1 MSNYGYSYGSSSSRR
16 PTSGSLSGSYSS
28 YSTTSPSSSTTT
40 YGTSYGLS
48 RTSRVSTDVSKYTSS
63 ISDRTKTSTDYT
75 SSLRSLNS
83 SLNRLN
89 LDSDRY
95 SDHRTSTD
103 RYSSSSSIFGSSSSS
118 LTGRSARRLP
128 PLESS
133 SNGLSS
139 SNVSS
144 TLFPSSGSE
153 LKSSR
158 SVRSSISSSR
168 NVYDKYS
175 SNYESNEQSGSIG
188 SSAKKQGGLQNI
200 GNSCYLNS
208 VIQCLLHCDP
218 IRDYFV
224 NGKFKSEIN
233 SKSKTRGKCADATSS
248 LFGDLLS
255 GRTSSPSSVKS
266 AVNKFSG
273 LFRGTSQEDAQE
285 FLRWYLEA
293 LHEDVQ
299 KVISKPR
306 ITKEAESAREAWSQ
320 YTSRE
325 DSQIVDL
332 CVGQLKSSLT
342 CSHCGYVSNV
352 WDPFWD
358 LSVPLPSG
366 ARNVEDCLEEFRK
379 EETLD
384 GSEKPKCERC
394 KERRRMKKKFDVEK
408 APRVLAIHLKRFG
421 DSLGYSR
428 SKITRNISF
437 QQNFRLGSRSYE
449 LRAVCNH
456 SGGVGGGHYIA
467 YGKTDAGW
475 FEYNDSHVSKI
486 SESQLVSPNA
496 YLLFYTA
503 K

>member
-16 PTSGSLSGSYSS
+16 PTSGTYSS
-28 YSTTSPSSSTTT
+28 YSTSSPSSSTT
-40 YGTSYGLS
+40 YGTSYSRLRNSGLS
-48 RTSRVSTDVSKYTSS
+48 NDVSKYTSS
-63 ISDRTKTSTDYT
+63 LSDRSKTSTDYS
-75 SSLRSLNS
+75 SSLSSLNS

-89 LDSDRY
+89 LDRS
-95 SDHRTSTD
+95 D
-103 RYSSSSSIFGSSSSS
+103 RYSSSSSILGSSSSS
-118 LTGRSARRLP
+118 ISRTSNRRLP

-133 SNGLSS
+133 TSNVLSS
-139 SNVSS
+139 SIY
-144 TLFPSSGSE
+144 PSSGSE
-153 LKSSR
+153 LRTSR
-158 SVRSSISSSR
+158 SVKTISSR
-168 NVYDKYS
+168 TYDKYT
-175 SNYESNEQSGSIG
+175 SNYESNEQSGS
-188 SSAKKQGGLQNI
+188 SSKKQGGLQNI

-224 NGKFKSEIN
+224 KGRYKSEVN
-233 SKSKTRGKCADATSS
+233 SRSKTKGKCADATSS
-248 LFGDLLS
+248 LFEDLLN

-266 AVNKFSG
+266 AVNRFSN

-299 KVISKPR
+299 KVTSKPR
-306 ITKEAESAREAWSQ
+306 ITKEAESAHEAWSQ

-325 DSQIVDL
+325 NSQIVDL

-366 ARNVEDCLEEFRK
+366 ARKVEDCLEEFRK

-437 QQNFRLGSRSYE
+437 QQNFNLGGRMYE

>member
-1 MSNYGYSYGSSSSRR
+1 MSNYGYYSGSSSSRR
-16 PTSGSLSGSYSS
+16 PTSGPYSS
-28 YSTTSPSSSTTT
+28 YSSSPSSSTT
-40 YGTSYGLS
+40 YGASYRLRNS
-48 RTSRVSTDVSKYTSS
+48 NDVSKYTSS
-63 ISDRTKTSTDYT
+63 ISDRAKTSTDYS
-75 SSLRSLNS
+75 SSLNSLNS

-89 LDSDRY
+89 LD
-95 SDHRTSTD
+95 
-103 RYSSSSSIFGSSSSS
+103 RYSSSSSIGSSSSS
-118 LTGRSARRLP
+118 LTSSRTAYSRRLP
-128 PLESS
+128 PLESTSNS
-133 SNGLSS
+133 SGPSIY
-139 SNVSS
+139 
-144 TLFPSSGSE
+144 PSSGSE
-153 LKSSR
+153 LR
-158 SVRSSISSSR
+158 SARSTKILSSR
-168 NVYDKYS
+168 NSYQDKYS
-175 SNYESNEQSGSIG
+175 SNAESYEQTG
-188 SSAKKQGGLQNI
+188 SSTKKQGGLQNI

-208 VIQCLLHCDP
+208 VIQCLLHCSP
-218 IRDYFV
+218 IRDYFI
-224 NGKFKSEIN
+224 NGRFKSEIN
-233 SKSKTRGKCADATSS
+233 SRSKTKGKCAEATSS
-248 LFGDLLS
+248 LFQDLLA
-255 GRTSSPSSVKS
+255 GKTSSPRSVKS
-266 AVNKFSG
+266 AVNSFSG

-299 KVISKPR
+299 KVTSKPR

-325 DSQIVDL
+325 NSQIVDL

-366 ARNVEDCLEEFRK
+366 ARKIEDCLEEFRK

-437 QQNFRLGSRSYE
+437 EQNFHLENRSYE

-486 SESQLVSPNA
+486 SESQLVSSNA

>member
-16 PTSGSLSGSYSS
+16 PTSGSYSS

-40 YGTSYGLS
+40 YGTSYRLRNSG
-48 RTSRVSTDVSKYTSS
+48 VSTDVSKYTSS
-63 ISDRTKTSTDYT
+63 LSDRAKTSSDY
-75 SSLRSLNS
+75 SINSINSGLNSINS

-89 LDSDRY
+89 LDRYNSSSERTSDRY
-95 SDHRTSTD
+95 SST
-103 RYSSSSSIFGSSSSS
+103 SSILGSSSSS
-118 LTGRSARRLP
+118 LTGRTVDRLTGSTHRRLP

-133 SNGLSS
+133 SNALGSS
-139 SNVSS
+139 IIY
-144 TLFPSSGSE
+144 PSSGSE
-153 LKSSR
+153 LRSSR
-158 SVRSSISSSR
+158 SVRSSISSR
-168 NVYDKYS
+168 NTYDKYS
-175 SNYESNEQSGSIG
+175 SNYENNEQSGS
-188 SSAKKQGGLQNI
+188 SLKKQGGLQNI

-224 NGKFKSEIN
+224 KGRFKSEIN
-233 SKSKTRGKCADATSS
+233 SRSKTKGKCADATSS
-248 LFGDLLS
+248 LFEDLLS

-266 AVNKFSG
+266 AVNRFSG

-299 KVISKPR
+299 KVTSKPR

-325 DSQIVDL
+325 NSQIVDL

-342 CSHCGYVSNV
+342 CSHCGYVSNVRAEFVARKILGTIIFMRIFQV

-379 EETLD
+379 EE
-384 GSEKPKCERC
+384 
-394 KERRRMKKKFDVEK
+394 VE
-408 APRVLAIHLKRFG
+408 IH
-421 DSLGYSR
+421 
-428 SKITRNISF
+428 
-437 QQNFRLGSRSYE
+437 
-449 LRAVCNH
+449 V
-456 SGGVGGGHYIA
+456 
-467 YGKTDAGW
+467 
-475 FEYNDSHVSKI
+475 
-486 SESQLVSPNA
+486 
-496 YLLFYTA
+496 
-503 K
+503 

>member
-16 PTSGSLSGSYSS
+16 PTSGSYSS

-40 YGTSYGLS
+40 YGTSYRLRNSG
-48 RTSRVSTDVSKYTSS
+48 VSTDVSKYTSS
-63 ISDRTKTSTDYT
+63 LSDRAKTSSDY
-75 SSLRSLNS
+75 SINSINSGLNSLNS

-89 LDSDRY
+89 LDRYNSSSERTSDRY
-95 SDHRTSTD
+95 SST
-103 RYSSSSSIFGSSSSS
+103 SSILGSSSSS
-118 LTGRSARRLP
+118 LTGRTVDRLTGSTHRRLP

-133 SNGLSS
+133 SNALGSS
-139 SNVSS
+139 IIY
-144 TLFPSSGSE
+144 PSSGSE
-153 LKSSR
+153 LRSSR
-158 SVRSSISSSR
+158 SVRSSISSR
-168 NVYDKYS
+168 NTYDKYS
-175 SNYESNEQSGSIG
+175 SNYENNEQSGS
-188 SSAKKQGGLQNI
+188 SLKKQGGLQNI

-224 NGKFKSEIN
+224 KGRFKSEIN
-233 SKSKTRGKCADATSS
+233 SRSKTKGKCADATSS
-248 LFGDLLS
+248 LFEDLLS

-266 AVNKFSG
+266 AVNRFSG

-299 KVISKPR
+299 KVTSKPR

-325 DSQIVDL
+325 NSQIVDL

-384 GSEKPKCERC
+384 GSEKPKCEKC

-437 QQNFRLGSRSYE
+437 QQDFRLGGRGYE

>member
-16 PTSGSLSGSYSS
+16 PTSGSYSS

-40 YGTSYGLS
+40 YGTSYRLRNSG
-48 RTSRVSTDVSKYTSS
+48 VSTDVSKYTSS
-63 ISDRTKTSTDYT
+63 LSDRAKTSSDYSINSIN
-75 SSLRSLNS
+75 SSLNSLNS

-89 LDSDRY
+89 LDRYNSSSERTSDRY
-95 SDHRTSTD
+95 SST
-103 RYSSSSSIFGSSSSS
+103 SSILGSSSSS
-118 LTGRSARRLP
+118 LTGRSSTHRRLP
-128 PLESS
+128 PLESNALGS
-133 SNGLSS
+133 SINLY
-139 SNVSS
+139 
-144 TLFPSSGSE
+144 PSSGSE
-153 LKSSR
+153 LRSSR
-158 SVRSSISSSR
+158 SVRSSISSR
-168 NVYDKYS
+168 NTYDKYS
-175 SNYESNEQSGSIG
+175 SNYESNEQSGS
-188 SSAKKQGGLQNI
+188 SSKKQGGLQNI

-224 NGKFKSEIN
+224 KGRFKSEIN
-233 SKSKTRGKCADATSS
+233 SRSKTKGKCADATSS
-248 LFGDLLS
+248 LFQDLLS

-266 AVNKFSG
+266 AVNRFSG

-299 KVISKPR
+299 KVTSKPR

-325 DSQIVDL
+325 DSEIVDL

-342 CSHCGYVSNV
+342 CSHCGYISNV

-384 GSEKPKCERC
+384 GSEKPKCEKC

-437 QQNFRLGSRSYE
+437 QQDFRLGGRGYE

>member
-1 MSNYGYSYGSSSSRR
+1 MSNYGSYYGSSSSRR
-16 PTSGSLSGSYSS
+16 PTSGSYSS
-28 YSTTSPSSSTTT
+28 YSTSSAPSSSTT
-40 YGTSYGLS
+40 YGSSYS
-48 RTSRVSTDVSKYTSS
+48 RLRNSTDVSKYSLSDRSKTSS
-63 ISDRTKTSTDYT
+63 DYT
-75 SSLRSLNS
+75 SSLSSINS
-83 SLNRLN
+83 TLNRLN
-89 LDSDRY
+89 LDRSDRLRS
-95 SDHRTSTD
+95 SD
-103 RYSSSSSIFGSSSSS
+103 YSSSSSILGSSSSS
-118 LTGRSARRLP
+118 LTGRTSSRRLP

-133 SNGLSS
+133 SN
-139 SNVSS
+139 
-144 TLFPSSGSE
+144 TLNSIYPSSGSE
-153 LKSSR
+153 LRSSR
-158 SVRSSISSSR
+158 STLSSSKTISSSR
-168 NVYDKYS
+168 NSSLIDKYS
-175 SNYESNEQSGSIG
+175 SINESHEQSGT
-188 SSAKKQGGLQNI
+188 SSSSKKQGGLQNI

-224 NGKFKSEIN
+224 KGRFKSEIN
-233 SKSKTRGKCADATSS
+233 SRSKTKGKCADATSS
-248 LFGDLLS
+248 LFEDLLS
-255 GRTSSPSSVKS
+255 GRTSSPRSVKS
-266 AVNKFSG
+266 AVNTFSG

-299 KVISKPR
+299 KVTSKPR

-325 DSQIVDL
+325 NSQIVDL

-342 CSHCGYVSNV
+342 CSHCSYVSNV

-428 SKITRNISF
+428 SKITRNIDF
-437 QQNFRLGSRSYE
+437 KQNFHLGSRSYE
-449 LRAVCNH
+449 LKAVCNH

-467 YGKTDAGW
+467 YGKTDGGW
-475 FEYNDSHVSKI
+475 YEYNDSHVSKI
-486 SESQLVSPNA
+486 SESHLVSPNA

>member
-16 PTSGSLSGSYSS
+16 PTSGSYSS

-40 YGTSYGLS
+40 YGTSYRLRNSG
-48 RTSRVSTDVSKYTSS
+48 VSTDVSKYTSS
-63 ISDRTKTSTDYT
+63 LSDRAKTSSDY
-75 SSLRSLNS
+75 SINSINSGLNSINS

-89 LDSDRY
+89 LDRYNSSSERTSDRY
-95 SDHRTSTD
+95 SST
-103 RYSSSSSIFGSSSSS
+103 SSILGSSSSS
-118 LTGRSARRLP
+118 LTGRTVDRLTGSTHRRLP

-133 SNGLSS
+133 SNALGSS
-139 SNVSS
+139 IIY
-144 TLFPSSGSE
+144 PSSGSE
-153 LKSSR
+153 LRSSR
-158 SVRSSISSSR
+158 SVRSSISSR
-168 NVYDKYS
+168 NTYDKYS
-175 SNYESNEQSGSIG
+175 SNYENNEQSGS
-188 SSAKKQGGLQNI
+188 SLKKQGGLQNI

-224 NGKFKSEIN
+224 KGRFKSEIN
-233 SKSKTRGKCADATSS
+233 SRSKTKGKCADATSS
-248 LFGDLLS
+248 LFEDLLS

-266 AVNKFSG
+266 AVNRFSG

-299 KVISKPR
+299 KVTTKPR

-325 DSQIVDL
+325 NSQIVDL

-384 GSEKPKCERC
+384 GSEKPKCEKC

-437 QQNFRLGSRSYE
+437 QQDFRLGGRGYE

>member
-16 PTSGSLSGSYSS
+16 PTSGSYSS

-40 YGTSYGLS
+40 YGTSYRLRNSG
-48 RTSRVSTDVSKYTSS
+48 VSTDVSKYTSS
-63 ISDRTKTSTDYT
+63 LSDRAKTSSDY
-75 SSLRSLNS
+75 SINSINSGLNSINS

-89 LDSDRY
+89 LDRYNSSSERTSDRY
-95 SDHRTSTD
+95 SST
-103 RYSSSSSIFGSSSSS
+103 SSILGSSSSS
-118 LTGRSARRLP
+118 LTGRTVDRLTGSTHRRLP

-133 SNGLSS
+133 SNALGSS
-139 SNVSS
+139 IIY
-144 TLFPSSGSE
+144 PSSGSE
-153 LKSSR
+153 LRSSR
-158 SVRSSISSSR
+158 SVRSSISSR
-168 NVYDKYS
+168 NTYDKYS
-175 SNYESNEQSGSIG
+175 SNYENNEQSGS
-188 SSAKKQGGLQNI
+188 SLKKQGGLQNI

-224 NGKFKSEIN
+224 KGRFKSEIN
-233 SKSKTRGKCADATSS
+233 SRSKTKGKCADATSS
-248 LFGDLLS
+248 LFEDLLN

-266 AVNKFSG
+266 AVNRFSG

-299 KVISKPR
+299 KVTSKPR

-325 DSQIVDL
+325 NSQIVDL

-384 GSEKPKCERC
+384 GSEKPKCEKC

-437 QQNFRLGSRSYE
+437 QQDFRLGGRGYE

>member
-16 PTSGSLSGSYSS
+16 PTSGSYSS

-40 YGTSYGLS
+40 YGTSYRLRNSG
-48 RTSRVSTDVSKYTSS
+48 VSTDVSKYTSS
-63 ISDRTKTSTDYT
+63 LSDRAKTSSDYSINSIN
-75 SSLRSLNS
+75 SSLNSLNS

-89 LDSDRY
+89 LDRY
-95 SDHRTSTD
+95 NSSSERTSE
-103 RYSSSSSIFGSSSSS
+103 RYSSTSSILGSSSSS
-118 LTGRSARRLP
+118 LTGRTVDRLTGSTHRRLP

-133 SNGLSS
+133 NALGSS
-139 SNVSS
+139 SIIY
-144 TLFPSSGSE
+144 PSSGSE
-153 LKSSR
+153 LRSSR
-158 SVRSSISSSR
+158 SVRSSISSR
-168 NVYDKYS
+168 NTYDKYS
-175 SNYESNEQSGSIG
+175 SNYESNEQSGS
-188 SSAKKQGGLQNI
+188 SLKKQGGLQNI

-224 NGKFKSEIN
+224 KGRFKSEIN
-233 SKSKTRGKCADATSS
+233 SRSKTKGKCADATSS
-248 LFGDLLS
+248 LFEDLLS

-266 AVNKFSG
+266 AVNRFSG

-299 KVISKPR
+299 KVTSKPR

-325 DSQIVDL
+325 NSQIVDL

-384 GSEKPKCERC
+384 GSEKPKCEKC

-437 QQNFRLGSRSYE
+437 QQDFRLGGRGYE